1 MLTSRAVVWPDTNR
15 TRVVKVVKP
24 SDSFFNFFTP
34 PTPPTTEQLEAG
46 EVDEGVL
53 QELDERLELDYQ
65 IGEDLKE
72 RVRLT
77 LSTLYSFGRTLLT
90 HDLFLPSV
98 RLDRSSPGPS
108 TTSRARRSST
118 TALTM

>member
-1 MLTSRAVVWPDTNR
+1 MLTSRAIVWPDTNR

-72 RVRLT
+72 RVRLK
-77 LSTLYSFGRTLLT
+77 LSPLHSFGRTLLT
-90 HDLFLPSV
+90 HDLSRPSV

-108 TTSRARRSST
+108 TTSRVRRSST
-118 TALTM
+118 TASTM